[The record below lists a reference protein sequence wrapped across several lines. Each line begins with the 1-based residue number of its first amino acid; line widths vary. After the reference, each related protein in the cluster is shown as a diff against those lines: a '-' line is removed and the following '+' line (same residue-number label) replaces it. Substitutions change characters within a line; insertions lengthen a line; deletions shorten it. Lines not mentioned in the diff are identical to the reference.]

1 MPGEIEGP
9 DYYLRFH
16 IVDIRDLD
24 GERLLASP
32 LVGDNVSAIL
42 TRLGEQAGVVRRVVE
57 KIANGPLEQRGE
69 ALTELAILSSLRKLT
84 DEVKQEAKDMLS
96 EQDILNNAIFGP
108 PYRQGLAQGKA
119 MGRIDAL
126 VDLVLDLIGER
137 FGKVTAK
144 TRKRVAVMEPDQ
156 LRRAV
161 RKVHQAGTI
170 DDVFAQ

>member
-1 MPGEIEGP
+1 
-9 DYYLRFH
+9 
-16 IVDIRDLD
+16 
-24 GERLLASP
+24 
-32 LVGDNVSAIL
+32 
-42 TRLGEQAGVVRRVVE
+42 
-57 KIANGPLEQRGE
+57 
-69 ALTELAILSSLRKLT
+69 
-84 DEVKQEAKDMLS
+84 MLS